1 MLDQQPE
8 PNNIVDQAV
17 AEGGAYEVI
26 RKRLVGQGQK
36 LKNQTKTLNKARLAE
51 FGSSEMAVAAR
62 VRVRSENN
70 CVARDIVQV
79 GDLLLF
85 GYNVYIGLKK
95 ETRIEDV
102 FSLYRLTTT
111 SASDVN
117 NTDNDDVQ
125 YEMVQQTLDT
135 SFLAET
141 SFRNDFAEL
150 YRYYKQ
156 TRLVELTAK
165 NGKLLAG
172 FQIGER
178 VEDIRVFRWAIS
190 ADGKQ
195 VSYIDNRGERDIQ
208 LPPAFDF
215 EWQETSRE
223 DSVNGRHPHV
233 NILDTVFVET
243 INGDLTIKVENN
255 TDDGH
260 GVYSEAV
267 EDQTQ
272 SLDDAQIEYA
282 QVGQLILLKMLPYR
296 EQDWRYFIFNI
307 ATESVLHMD
316 AIGESCVQL
325 PEDHGIISPGGYYLQ
340 NGQYKTYDTETE
352 GLKFRRRINSPNGED
367 VLYVFFQP
375 ELGVVAL
382 FSYNVIE
389 PA

>member
-1 MLDQQPE
+1 M
-8 PNNIVDQAV
+8 
-17 AEGGAYEVI
+17 
-26 RKRLVGQGQK
+26 K
-36 LKNQTKTLNKARLAE
+36 LN
-51 FGSSEMAVAAR
+51 SP
-62 VRVRSENN
+62 
-70 CVARDIVQV
+70 
-79 GDLLLF
+79 
-85 GYNVYIGLKK
+85 
-95 ETRIEDV
+95 
-102 FSLYRLTTT
+102 
-111 SASDVN
+111 VN

>member
-111 SASDVN
+111 SASDAN
-117 NTDNDDVQ
+117 NTDNHDVQ
-125 YEMVQQTLDT
+125 YEMEQQALDT

-165 NGKLLAG
+165 DGKLLAG
-172 FQIGER
+172 FQIGDR

-233 NILDTVFVET
+233 NILDTLFVET

-255 TDDGH
+255 TDDGR

-296 EQDWRYFIFNI
+296 EQDWRY
-307 ATESVLHMD
+307 
-316 AIGESCVQL
+316 
-325 PEDHGIISPGGYYLQ
+325 
-340 NGQYKTYDTETE
+340 
-352 GLKFRRRINSPNGED
+352 
-367 VLYVFFQP
+367 
-375 ELGVVAL
+375 
-382 FSYNVIE
+382 
-389 PA
+389 